1 MTIKNAIAR
10 EIFDSR
16 GNKTLEV
23 QVYSGSFYGRA
34 AAPSGASVG
43 AHEVKAFPEGGAAQ
57 AIAVFNRTYKDKL
70 IGTEISY
77 KAVDRLLSETDP
89 DKKNL
94 GGNLS
99 VALSLA
105 TARLEALEKEIQFYE
120 LFGGSTLPRPVGN
133 IIGGGVH
140 SGKGSPEIQEFLCIP
155 SGAPSFSEAALAN
168 SLVHKKAGEK
178 LSSSIKDFTRG
189 RNDEGAWAPKITI
202 DSALQI
208 LTESCQEV
216 SADLGFEIHPGLDV
230 AASEFYNNGNYS
242 YGHKELSPEDQSNY
256 MAELVEHYNI
266 FYLEDPMYEEDFDG
280 FAGLLEKIGKKCL
293 VVADDLTVTNS
304 ERLKTSI
311 DKKSCN
317 SIIIKPNQIGS
328 LTETEKVI
336 KEANQSR
343 YTSVVS
349 HRSGETS
356 DNSIAHLAVGF
367 SAPLIKTGVVGGERV
382 AKLNEL
388 LRLEEQE
395 SRLEMAELII

>member
-1 MTIKNAIAR
+1 
-10 EIFDSR
+10 
-16 GNKTLEV
+16 V
-23 QVYSGSFYGRA
+23 QVYSGAFYGRA

-43 AHEVKAFPEGGAAQ
+43 AHEVQAFPEGGASQ
-57 AIAVFNRTYKDKL
+57 AIATFNSTYRDKI
-70 IGTEISY
+70 IGTEITY
-77 KAVDRLLSETDP
+77 KALDSLLAEEDEGMQ
-89 DKKNL
+89 NL

-133 IIGGGVH
+133 VIGGGVH

-155 SGAPSFSEAALAN
+155 TGAPSFSEASFAN

-178 LSSSIKDFTRG
+178 LASSIKDFTRG
-189 RNDEGAWAPKITI
+189 RNDEGAWAPKITT
-202 DSALQI
+202 DSALQV
-208 LTESCQEV
+208 LSESCQEV

-230 AASEFYNNGNYS
+230 AASEFYSDGKYS
-242 YGHKELSPEDQSNY
+242 YGHKELSPEEQANY
-256 MAELVEHYNI
+256 MAELVEHFGI
-266 FYLEDPMYEEDFDG
+266 FYLEDPMQEDDFDG
-280 FAGLLEKIGKKCL
+280 FSELVKSVGKKCL

-304 ERLKTSI
+304 ERLKTAI
-311 DKKSCN
+311 DKEACN
-317 SIIIKPNQIGS
+317 SIIIKPNQVGS

-343 YTSVVS
+343 YASVVS

-382 AKLNEL
+382 AKLNEV
-388 LRLEEQE
+388 LRIEEQNPE
-395 SRLEMAELII
+395 LEMAKTRI